1 MSAIANDDEILGKAY
16 DARVA
21 RRLLGYIRPY
31 WRELLAAMGCMLFA
45 MAGYVSGPYLIG
57 LAIDQGIARGDVGQ
71 TATALGLY
79 TLSGLVFWIGTYMR
93 INIMARTGQN
103 IVYDLRN
110 ALFAHLQRLSLG
122 FYSRYAVGRIVS
134 RVVNDVTVVR
144 ELVVWALL
152 AVVRSL
158 VDLIGIIVAMLFLNA
173 PLALLSFAV
182 LPLMAIATEIFRR
195 HARDSYRQVRSAV
208 GWVNAVLNENI
219 VGVRVVQAFSREPYN
234 LERFSREINGNLLKA
249 TNRSALITSVF
260 FPTVDLLGSLALTV
274 VLYVGGLAV
283 LGEGFWANA
292 PITAGTLVAFTLYID
307 RFFSPIRDLSNRYNT
322 FQATMASGERIFEL
336 LDTPIDV
343 EDQRDARVMPPI
355 TGEVAFRGVSLR
367 YRPDLPPV
375 LHDVNLHVRPGM
387 TVALVG
393 ETGAGKSSIVRLV
406 SRFYDV
412 SEGQLLIDGIDIR
425 TVTQESLRQQMG
437 VVLQDPFLFSGTVRE
452 NLTYARPGAS
462 DREIEAAARAVG
474 AHEFILTL
482 EHGYATRVGEG
493 GAILS
498 GGQRQLISFARALLA
513 DPRILILDEATASID
528 TQTERVIQTALE
540 RLLHGR
546 TSFVIAHRLSTI
558 TRADLIVVMELGR
571 IIETGTHAELLAKRG
586 RYFDMYTLAF
596 EGR

>member
-1 MSAIANDDEILGKAY
+1 MSAITNDDEILGKAY
-16 DARVA
+16 DARVT

-31 WRELLAAMGCMLFA
+31 WRELLAAMGWMLFA
-45 MAGYVSGPYLIG
+45 MGGYVGGPYLIG

-79 TLSGLVFWIGTYMR
+79 ALSGLVFWIGTYMR

-144 ELVVWALL
+144 ELVVWALV

-158 VDLIGIIVAMLFLNA
+158 VDLIGIIVAMLLLNT
-173 PLALLSFAV
+173 PLALLSFTV
-182 LPLMAIATEIFRR
+182 LPLMAIATEVFRR
-195 HARDSYRQVRSAV
+195 YARDSYRQVRSAV

-249 TNRSALITSVF
+249 TNWSALITSVF

-307 RFFSPIRDLSNRYNT
+307 RFFNPIRDLSNRYNT

-355 TGEVAFRGVSLR
+355 TGEVEFRGVSLR

-375 LHDVNLHVRPGM
+375 LHDLNLHVRPGM

-393 ETGAGKSSIVRLV
+393 ETGAGKSSLVRLV

-462 DREIEAAARAVG
+462 DREIEEAARAVG
-474 AHEFILTL
+474 AHAFILAL
-482 EHGYATRVGEG
+482 ENGYATRVGEG

-571 IIETGTHAELLAKRG
+571 IIEAGTHAELLAKRG
-586 RYFDMYTLAF
+586 RYFAMYTLAF
-596 EGR
+596 EEH

>member
-1 MSAIANDDEILGKAY
+1 MSAITNDDEILGKAY
-16 DARVA
+16 DARVT

-31 WRELLAAMGCMLFA
+31 WRELLAAMGWMLFA
-45 MAGYVSGPYLIG
+45 MTGYVSGPYLIG
-57 LAIDQGIARGDVGQ
+57 LAIDRGIARGDVGQ

-79 TLSGLVFWIGTYMR
+79 ALSGLVFWIGTYMR
-93 INIMARTGQN
+93 INTMARTGQN

-144 ELVVWALL
+144 ELVVWALV

-158 VDLIGIIVAMLFLNA
+158 VDLIGIIAAMVFLNA

-195 HARDSYRQVRSAV
+195 YARDSYRQVRSAV

-249 TNRSALITSVF
+249 TNWSALITSVF

-307 RFFSPIRDLSNRYNT
+307 RFFNPIRDLSNRYNT

-355 TGEVAFRGVSLR
+355 TGEVEFRGVSLR

-375 LHDVNLHVRPGM
+375 LHDLNVHVRPGM

-462 DREIEAAARAVG
+462 DREIEEAARAVG
-474 AHEFILTL
+474 AHAFILAL
-482 EHGYATRVGEG
+482 ENGYATRVGEG

-586 RYFDMYTLAF
+586 RYFEMYTLAF
-596 EGR
+596 EGH